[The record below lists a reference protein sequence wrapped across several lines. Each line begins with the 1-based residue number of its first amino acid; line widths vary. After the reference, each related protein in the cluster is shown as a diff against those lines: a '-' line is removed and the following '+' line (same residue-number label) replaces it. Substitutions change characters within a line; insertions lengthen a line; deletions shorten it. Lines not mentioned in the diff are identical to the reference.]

1 MWSGWSEDNKRDNDR
16 GEHLKMR
23 FPPTVWGPFFWHTI
37 HIVAI
42 GYPKNPTYT
51 DKKCAKEFYESLA
64 FLLPC
69 SVCRD
74 HYKTHLAENP
84 LTPFLDSRTDLIK
97 WTVMIHNKVNQSLG
111 KKEWRLEE
119 VLSYYQRLGRRD
131 RSPVW
136 TKEDLDEVDYRS
148 FVKGFITGS
157 ILLSIIGGTMY
168 AVYQIK

>member
-1 MWSGWSEDNKRDNDR
+1 
-16 GEHLKMR
+16 MR
-23 FPPTVWGPFFWHTI
+23 FSPSVWGPFFWHTI

-69 SVCRD
+69 SVCRE
-74 HYKTHLAENP
+74 HYKEHLAENP

-97 WTVMIHNKVNQSLG
+97 WTVTIHNKVNKSLG

-119 VLSYYQRLGRRD
+119 VLTYYERLGRRD

-136 TKEDLDEVDYRS
+136 TKQDLDEVDYRS

>member
-1 MWSGWSEDNKRDNDR
+1 
-16 GEHLKMR
+16 MR
-23 FPPTVWGPFFWHTI
+23 FPPPVWGPFFWHTI

-69 SVCRD
+69 SVCRE
-74 HYKTHLAENP
+74 HYKEHLSKNP

-97 WTVMIHNKVNQSLG
+97 WTVSMHNKVNVSLG
-111 KKEWRLEE
+111 KREWTLEE
-119 VLSYYQRLGRRD
+119 VLSYYERLGRRG

-136 TKEDLDEVDYRS
+136 TKEDLNEVDYRS
-148 FVKGFITGS
+148 FVKGFITGA
-157 ILLSIIGGTMY
+157 ILLSVIGGTMY
-168 AVYQIK
+168 AVYYIH

>member
-1 MWSGWSEDNKRDNDR
+1 
-16 GEHLKMR
+16 MR
-23 FPPTVWGPFFWHTI
+23 FSPNVWGPFFWHTI

-69 SVCRD
+69 SVCRE
-74 HYKTHLAENP
+74 HYKEHLAENP

-97 WTVMIHNKVNQSLG
+97 WTVTIHNKVNKSLG

-119 VLSYYQRLGRRD
+119 VLTYYERLGRRD

-136 TKEDLDEVDYRS
+136 TKQDLDEVDYRS